1 MENLTT
7 GVDAIR
13 PSTDLPLLVHTVGA
27 NNADIAL
34 LRPRECWLSKRSNGG
49 SNSRG
54 TDLSSADDGDESRDD
69 GELGNDIEVDESGE
83 RRAGGPGGH
92 ASRARVDN
100 NNQAAV
106 AKGERLAIDSGR
118 IRQISAA
125 MPVPNQ
131 PPKILVRCDYSV
143 TLVELRGDLELL
155 RSGAKGVEESR
166 PAEDCFGDS
175 YPGILGGF
183 RVNRDGLIAV
193 EKLVFARRLAC
204 SACSPF
210 TRANA
215 AFLDEDFRL
224 FVWHPNRGAVMH
236 GAGPLHFSAS
246 VHNIN
251 DGESGGVQSA
261 ARARRTRNADVSLDY
276 GHHPRVLWMAAQHN
290 AYRVDL
296 RERASSTSLAPAL
309 DLGVY
314 FEFQSTASISRG
326 GSGGFGGRGERPKI
340 RALAV
345 GRRSVHEVFVAAG
358 LHLACMDD
366 RFPRDAVAR

>member
-1 MENLTT
+1 M
-7 GVDAIR
+7 DSIR

-27 NNADIAL
+27 NNTDIAL
-34 LRPRECWLSKRSNGG
+34 LRPREWWLSKRSNGG
-49 SNSRG
+49 SNSSG
-54 TDLSSADDGDESRDD
+54 PDLFGADGGDENRDD
-69 GELGNDIEVDESGE
+69 GELGNYTKVGVSGE
-83 RRAGGPGGH
+83 RRAGGRGAH
-92 ASRARVDN
+92 ASRARADEN
-100 NNQAAV
+100 GQAAV
-106 AKGERLAIDSGR
+106 EEGERLALDSGR

-125 MPVPNQ
+125 MPTPNH

-143 TLVELRGDLELL
+143 TLVELRGDLEVL
-155 RSGAKGVEESR
+155 RSGEEDEEQSK
-166 PAEDCFGDS
+166 PAEVCFGDS

-183 RVNRDGLIAV
+183 RVNRDGLTAV

-204 SACSPF
+204 TACSPF

-236 GAGPLHFSAS
+236 GPGPLNFSAP
-246 VHNIN
+246 VHYIN
-251 DGESGGVQSA
+251 DGASGGVQST
-261 ARARRTRNADVSLDY
+261 ARARRARNADVSLDY

-366 RFPRDAVAR
+366 RFPKDAVAR